1 MVKKK
6 KTNPEKEPLVLTEWQ
21 KRNIEFL
28 EKKKSQAEEERKLKE
43 KLASEKKA
51 RLQSKNS
58 DEEIDADDKS
68 DTDSEIGTDSEVDEE
83 KVKEEVKPK
92 VKKEKTKR
100 QKALIKALPVL
111 LTSFLIL
118 IASIFF
124 LSPYSK
130 LKTFAS
136 KGNDHTSLVELV
148 SQSQIKPSEYFLSV
162 FFSSAK
168 HANAIKTSNPWVK
181 DVAIHY
187 QLPNHFVFD
196 VKEYRIIAYAQV
208 DNGFQPILENGR
220 RVTIVNKSQLP
231 KNFLIINLT
240 QEKDIQHLVATLA
253 KLPEGLVKMIKSV
266 SLANS
271 TSTADLLTIEM
282 QDGNTIRVPQSQ
294 LLKKMPYY
302 LKIQKNLEAKS
313 IVDMEVGIY
322 STTSDIEAKETEVKE
337 EKKDNPKQKTEPS
350 DGTNTNDQTS
360 SSTDQTVNSTNTSQ
374 HSETQPTA
382 SSSSEAVA
390 HVPAQ

>member
-1 MVKKK
+1 MVKEK
-6 KTNPEKEPLVLTEWQ
+6 KTSPEKEPLVLTEWQ
-21 KRNIEFL
+21 KRNIEFI

-43 KLASEKKA
+43 KLLSEKKA
-51 RLQSKNS
+51 QLQSKSNE
-58 DEEIDADDKS
+58 EEIDTDGTS
-68 DTDSEIGTDSEVDEE
+68 DTDSAMDEDDIKE
-83 KVKEEVKPK
+83 KVIPK

-118 IASIFF
+118 TTSIFF

-148 SQSQIKPSEYFLSV
+148 NQSQIKSSEYFLSV

-168 HANAIKTSNPWVK
+168 HVKAVKASNPWVK
-181 DVAIHY
+181 DVSIHY
-187 QLPNHFVFD
+187 QLPNHFVFN
-196 VKEYRIIAYAQV
+196 VKEYRIIAYAQA

-240 QEKDIQHLVATLA
+240 KEKDIQYLVKTLA
-253 KLPEGLVKMIKSV
+253 KLPEGLVKMIKSI

-271 TSTADLLTIEM
+271 NSTADLLTIEM
-282 QDGNTIRVPQSQ
+282 QDGNTVRVPQSQ

-302 LKIQKNLEAKS
+302 LKIQKNLEGKT

-322 STTSDIEAKETEVKE
+322 STTSDIEAKEAEVKD
-337 EKKDNPKQKTEPS
+337 EKKNTPEQKTETS
-350 DGTNTNDQTS
+350 DGANTNGQTS
-360 SSTDQTVNSTNTSQ
+360 SSIDQTVNSTNSPQ
-374 HSETQPTA
+374 LSETQPEATPT
-382 SSSSEAVA
+382 SGAVA
-390 HVPAQ
+390 PVPAQ

>member
-1 MVKKK
+1 MVKEK
-6 KTNPEKEPLVLTEWQ
+6 KTSPEKEPLVLTEWQ
-21 KRNIEFL
+21 KRNIEFI

-43 KLASEKKA
+43 KLLSEKKA
-51 RLQSKNS
+51 QLQSKSN
-58 DEEIDADDKS
+58 DEEIDTDGTS
-68 DTDSEIGTDSEVDEE
+68 DTDSAKDEDD
-83 KVKEEVKPK
+83 VKEEVIPK

-100 QKALIKALPVL
+100 QKALIKASPVL
-111 LTSFLIL
+111 LVSFLVL
-118 IASIFF
+118 ATSVFF

-148 SQSQIKPSEYFLSV
+148 NQSQIKPSEYFLSV
-162 FFSSAK
+162 FLSSAK
-168 HANAIKTSNPWVK
+168 HANAVKTSNPWVK
-181 DVAIHY
+181 DVSIHY

-240 QEKDIQHLVATLA
+240 KEKDIQYLVKALA
-253 KLPEGLVKMIKSV
+253 KLPEDLVKMIKSI

-271 TSTADLLTIEM
+271 NSTADLLTIEM

-302 LKIQKNLEAKS
+302 LKIQKKLEGKT

-322 STTSDIEAKETEVKE
+322 STTSDIEAKEADVKD
-337 EKKDNPKQKTEPS
+337 EKKDNPEQKVETS
-350 DGTNTNDQTS
+350 DGTNASDQTS
-360 SSTDQTVNSTNTSQ
+360 SSTNQPANPTNTPQPSESQ
-374 HSETQPTA
+374 PEANPSP
-382 SSSSEAVA
+382 EAVA
-390 HVPAQ
+390 PVPAQ